1 MQTLKDLYG
10 DVGLHEKLRRKTLK
24 KSFETFDSN
33 MVLESIQASVSRSQ
47 QLQQENFNI
56 IPKIRGL
63 FGKTG
68 AVESAIGG
76 HPHFNYLAESGGQ
89 QYGYTVSL
97 FMDIKGSTRLGII
110 YSPEDVFYIKNA
122 IIRCAIETIQAFDGH
137 VHRIMGD
144 AVLAFFRS
152 NGSSPRNSAIDAI
165 NCGTYLVEF
174 MKEVVLPHLQEN
186 NLDEDIGIRVGIDY
200 GDNKNVLWGMYG
212 YRGSH
217 EVTATSFHVD
227 VAAKLQ
233 QKAPRNRVMIGQ
245 SIKELLDLHNG
256 IIENR
261 YIIRNGETVP
271 LPYVRPNHKDD
282 DGNAINYQQFVINH
296 KAYFDLLPKP
306 EDADRLLT
314 ITSTLKPNKDSISDI
329 GYASC
334 SRAVEKPYG
343 VDFKVKFRLNAES
356 GDDIKVRFRV
366 ENHGAEA
373 FEIKE
378 PLYSN
383 HDTVISPSLRS
394 DGTYFAKQWEGTS
407 YTGLHY
413 MCVSVL
419 QNGRVAIPETLFGVY
434 VGNQE

>member
-122 IIRCAIETIQAFDGH
+122 IIRCAIETIKLLMVTFTGSWG
-137 VHRIMGD
+137 RRSR
-144 AVLAFFRS
+144 FFRS

-200 GDNKNVLWGMYG
+200 GDNKMCSGACMDTEGLTRLPPHLFTWMLPPNYSRKRL
-212 YRGSH
+212 
-217 EVTATSFHVD
+217 
-227 VAAKLQ
+227 
-233 QKAPRNRVMIGQ
+233 
-245 SIKELLDLHNG
+245 
-256 IIENR
+256 
-261 YIIRNGETVP
+261 ET
-271 LPYVRPNHKDD
+271 
-282 DGNAINYQQFVINH
+282 
-296 KAYFDLLPKP
+296 
-306 EDADRLLT
+306 E
-314 ITSTLKPNKDSISDI
+314 
-329 GYASC
+329 
-334 SRAVEKPYG
+334 
-343 VDFKVKFRLNAES
+343 
-356 GDDIKVRFRV
+356 
-366 ENHGAEA
+366 
-373 FEIKE
+373 
-378 PLYSN
+378 
-383 HDTVISPSLRS
+383 
-394 DGTYFAKQWEGTS
+394 
-407 YTGLHY
+407 
-413 MCVSVL
+413 
-419 QNGRVAIPETLFGVY
+419 
-434 VGNQE
+434 